1 MPDEKKRDYQYSFPS
16 QMKSNIRHNRRVLLW
31 SVLFGL
37 IVAALFGLIIW
48 YANRPPRGSF

>member
-1 MPDEKKRDYQYSFPS
+1 MFGRKKHDYQYSFPS

-37 IVAALFGLIIW
+37 AVAALLGFVIW
-48 YANRPPRGSF
+48 SMNRPTHGLP

>member
-1 MPDEKKRDYQYSFPS
+1 MSDEKKRNYQYGFPS

-37 IVAALFGLIIW
+37 LVAALFALLIW
-48 YANRPPRGSF
+48 YVNRPHRGSF